1 MSAHEELD
9 PMSGLAARALAAERD
24 HLPRDAARAE
34 RLFSR
39 VVVTVGAVA
48 VATGSAAAAGSA
60 AAGSAAAGSSAG
72 APLASG
78 AAKVAG
84 ATMTAKAAVG
94 LAALAFALGTGAG
107 VALERTRSPEH
118 AAPRSEPS
126 SSASSS
132 AAPVPEVPASVL
144 SAATPPSA
152 SVATSRPS
160 SSPVPVPPEATA
172 TTQDQKDAELAAE
185 RALVDRARSALGRGD
200 TAASLEAVAAHETR
214 FPRGRL
220 TEERE
225 LVAIQTLVRRG
236 DGAAAKARADRFRK
250 THPKS
255 VFLPAIDRLVPP

>member
-60 AAGSAAAGSSAG
+60 AAGSSAG

-78 AAKVAG
+78 AKVAG

-107 VALERTRSPEH
+107 VALERNRSPEH

-126 SSASSS
+126 SSAGSS

-144 SAATPPSA
+144 PPLPASAATPPSA

-160 SSPVPVPPEATA
+160 SSPAPVPPEATA